1 MTEEKEQQLERLFHN
16 HYERMFRLAF
26 ALLHDNEEARDVVSD
41 VFSKLWDK
49 FSQEEVPKKSISK
62 TEASKESISKDS
74 PSKESISKD
83 SPSKESFLREETASA
98 YLMRSVKN
106 ACLNILS
113 KKKRDERLIKFLPL
127 SNEESIRLE
136 EPSRLEERWQAT
148 MDCIDHDLSHQT
160 AAVIRMCYGE
170 GCSYRETA
178 EELGISISAVNKH
191 IVKGLRTLREKL
203 KVFE

>member
-74 PSKESISKD
+74 PSKES
-83 SPSKESFLREETASA
+83 FLREETASA

-106 ACLNILS
+106 ACLNIIS

>member
-106 ACLNILS
+106 ACLNIIS

>member
-1 MTEEKEQQLERLFHN
+1 MTEEKEQQLERLFHD

-26 ALLHDNEEARDVVSD
+26 ALLHDNEEARDVVSE
-41 VFSKLWDK
+41 VFSKLWDR
-49 FSQEEVPKKSISK
+49 FSQEEIP
-62 TEASKESISKDS
+62 KDS
-74 PSKESISKD
+74 
-83 SPSKESFLREETASA
+83 FLKAETASA

-106 ACLNILS
+106 ACLNIIS

-127 SNEESIRLE
+127 SNDEESIRQE
-136 EPSRLEERWQAT
+136 EPVGMEERWQAT
-148 MDCIDHDLSHQT
+148 VDCIDHDLSHQT
-160 AAVIRMCYGE
+160 ASVIRMCYGE

-203 KVFE
+203 KGFE

>member
-49 FSQEEVPKKSISK
+49 FSQEEVPKDSISK
-62 TEASKESISKDS
+62 TEA
-74 PSKESISKD
+74 SKESISKD

-106 ACLNILS
+106 ACLNIIS

>member
-26 ALLHDNEEARDVVSD
+26 ALLHDNEEARDVVSE
-41 VFSKLWDK
+41 VFSKLWDR
-49 FSQEEVPKKSISK
+49 FSQEEIPKESRSK
-62 TEASKESISKDS
+62 TEV
-74 PSKESISKD
+74 SKESISKD
-83 SPSKESFLREETASA
+83 SPSKESFLRDETASA

-106 ACLNILS
+106 ACLNIIS

-127 SNEESIRLE
+127 SNEESIRQE
-136 EPSRLEERWQAT
+136 ETVGMEKRWQAT
-148 MDCIDHDLSHQT
+148 VDCIDHDLSHQT
-160 AAVIRMCYGE
+160 ASVIKMCYGE

-203 KVFE
+203 KGFE

>member
-74 PSKESISKD
+74 PSKES
-83 SPSKESFLREETASA
+83 FLREETASA

-106 ACLNILS
+106 ACLNIIS

-170 GCSYRETA
+170 GCSYRETS

>member
-62 TEASKESISKDS
+62 TEA
-74 PSKESISKD
+74 SKESISKD

-170 GCSYRETA
+170 GCSYRETS